1 MKIGKRQIGVLVV
14 VALLLAAHPAGQSPT
29 PQHAWLTIL
38 STTDLHGNILP
49 IDYYTGQPDAR
60 GLAKIA
66 SLVRQIRK
74 ENPSGTLLLN
84 SGDTIQGAPLAYV
97 HNTRNNTPPDP
108 MMLAMS
114 AIGVDAM
121 AVGNH
126 EYNFGLTV
134 LEKARKEAAFPW
146 LSANTYDVGTGRPHY
161 APYIV
166 KDLQGVRV
174 GILGLTTPGV
184 PSWDDPKNY
193 AGLEFREPL
202 AEAKKWVPHLR
213 TEERADVV
221 VIAMHM
227 GLEED
232 LRTGVVYPGQVPNEN
247 QALAIARQV
256 DGVDLIVMGHTHR
269 DVSALVVN
277 GTLLTQASAWGRHL
291 ARADIHL
298 QRDANQR
305 WRVATRQANTIPVTD
320 STPADPEIVKLAE
333 PYDRETRAF
342 LSRVIGH
349 SDAELNLNDF
359 RDRDTAI
366 LDLVHRV
373 QLDAGKADVSMVAPF
388 NEQAR
393 VPKGDV
399 RVRDIAGLYVYD
411 NTLVVLDVSGQQLKD
426 ALEHSAR
433 FFDGDIP
440 AFNYDQA
447 EGVTYELD
455 SRKAAGERI
464 QNLRFQGKPLGP
476 TQRLRLAT
484 NNYRVNGGGGYVMYR
499 GAPEVYRSS
508 KEIRELIVEWVE
520 REKTIPSEPTNNWRT
535 VAR

>member
-1 MKIGKRQIGVLVV
+1 MRTGSRPLAFLF
-14 VALLLAAHPAGQSPT
+14 VALLLAAHVAGQPSAHG
-29 PQHAWLTIL
+29 HAWLTIL

-108 MMLAMS
+108 MMLTMS